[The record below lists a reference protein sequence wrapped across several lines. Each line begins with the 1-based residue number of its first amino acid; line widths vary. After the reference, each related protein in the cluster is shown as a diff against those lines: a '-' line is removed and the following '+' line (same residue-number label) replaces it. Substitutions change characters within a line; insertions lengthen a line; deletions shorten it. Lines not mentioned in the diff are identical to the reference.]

1 MSSNDTF
8 EIIKKG
14 RSHDM
19 IGDYEKKNWKSIST
33 PLEIVVNELISNR
46 VVPDTIEE
54 KQRSAHSQ
62 ENWKILLEKLLL
74 VSLVVKS

>member
-1 MSSNDTF
+1 MT
-8 EIIKKG
+8 
-14 RSHDM
+14 
-19 IGDYEKKNWKSIST
+19 GDYEKKNWKSIST

>member
-19 IGDYEKKNWKSIST
+19 TGDFEKKNWKSIST

-54 KQRSAHSQ
+54 KQRSAHSR